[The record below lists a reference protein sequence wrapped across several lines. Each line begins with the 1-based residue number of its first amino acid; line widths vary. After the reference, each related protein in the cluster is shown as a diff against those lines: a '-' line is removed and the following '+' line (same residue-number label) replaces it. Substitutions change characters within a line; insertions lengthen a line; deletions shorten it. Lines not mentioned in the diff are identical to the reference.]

1 MSGLQAAAELTR
13 PWRRAASSFLGRA
26 WVWWILVVL
35 WMAVIFTLSSQ
46 PRFSFVPLAWQ
57 SELASTVAHG
67 MEYLILAV
75 LLWQAV
81 TRTPWLRERAAVVVL
96 GAACLYAVS
105 DEVHQFFVPGRVTDA
120 RDLLVDALGVA
131 LGVWL
136 MSRRG
141 SRLPGT
147 EKRAD

>member
-1 MSGLQAAAELTR
+1 
-13 PWRRAASSFLGRA
+13 
-26 WVWWILVVL
+26 
-35 WMAVIFTLSSQ
+35 MAVIFTLSSQ

-57 SELASTVAHG
+57 TELASAVAHG

-75 LLWQAV
+75 LLWLAV
-81 TRTPWLRERAAVVVL
+81 ARTSWLRERTAVVVL

-136 MSRRG
+136 MSRRAG
-141 SRLPGT
+141 RPP
-147 EKRAD
+147 RAQEPPDELNERDEGGHGR